1 MHVFPLPT
9 LFFPSPFPLSPL
21 PSPLP
26 SPSPLSPPLSLPP
39 PPSPLPSP
47 MQFGHLMNK
56 YLEPG
61 VVAEQG
67 FIYLKDYLLIFVLIS
82 IFNF

>member
-1 MHVFPLPT
+1 MHVFPLST
-9 LFFPSPFPLSPL
+9 LFLPSPLPPPLSPL
-21 PSPLP
+21 PCNLGISWI
-26 SPSPLSPPLSLPP
+26 ST
-39 PPSPLPSP
+39 
-47 MQFGHLMNK
+47 Q
-56 YLEPG
+56 EPR